1 MYLIMILLMVSSACF
16 ASEEITPYKFTDQEV
31 SEGLKL
37 DFEIPQSS
45 RFALQRLDESN
56 SEIIYY
62 VSKPQAVNYP
72 IAICCGGSSTR
83 NELYSIIHFHRYFL
97 QEFLD
102 LDVAVLTVEQRGIDG
117 NQIDEEV
124 FWRYYTRS
132 ARLRDHQ
139 AVIENLKL
147 NPPVGWNGK
156 IILLGVSEGGP
167 LVTSLTQKYCD
178 IIIATINWSGAGD
191 LSWREQ
197 LWLFIEDLRKNEDC
211 IPYLPANRFDYNA
224 CMDEALA
231 NPTPDKDFLGMTYLY
246 HADALQYP
254 QPDYEKIQTP
264 FLVVAGVQDS
274 IIDSSDVFVQ
284 KAKAAGANIT
294 YLRIEDMDHYI
305 RKRPEI
311 IELSFQ
317 WLSSLFY
324 KDQPISKVAIAA

>member
-1 MYLIMILLMVSSACF
+1 MILLMISSACF
-16 ASEEITPYKFTDQEV
+16 ASEEITPYKFTDQEM

-45 RFALQRLDESN
+45 RFVLQRSDESD
-56 SEIIYY
+56 SEI
-62 VSKPQAVNYP
+62 
-72 IAICCGGSSTR
+72 
-83 NELYSIIHFHRYFL
+83 
-97 QEFLD
+97 
-102 LDVAVLTVEQRGIDG
+102 
-117 NQIDEEV
+117 IDEEV

-147 NPPVGWNGK
+147 NPPAGWNGK

-167 LVTSLTQKYCD
+167 LVTSLTEKYCD
-178 IIIATINWSGAGD
+178 RIIATINWSGAGD
-191 LSWREQ
+191 LPWREE
-197 LWLFIEDLRKNEDC
+197 LWLFIEDLKKNEDC
-211 IPYLPANRFDYNA
+211 IPYLPVNRSAYDA
-224 CMDEALA
+224 CMEEVLA

-246 HADALQYP
+246 HADALQYS
-254 QPDYEKIQTP
+254 QPDYEKIQTS

-305 RKRPEI
+305 RKRSEI
-311 IELSFQ
+311 IEQSFQ

-324 KDQPISKVAIAA
+324 KDQPVSKKDVSK